1 MAGLEK
7 PPQDPSP
14 ACEPTSPMSHMESF
28 ESFDHAGKGKEHE
41 ESLPPSAP
49 STTTAPDRDMPKDLR
64 PATLSRRASFVPE
77 AVIVERRKRRGLL
90 ANLSLIPEVDDP
102 YHYARKTKWLLTIL
116 VAFMGMAGPMGSTI
130 IVPGLKDI
138 AEAFAVYML
147 SMGIFPLF
155 WSSFSETSGRRTIY
169 IVSFGLFVLF
179 GALAAISTNMAML
192 IVFRTFSGGAAASV
206 QAVGA
211 GTIADIWEV
220 KERGRAMGIF
230 WLGPLCGPL
239 LAPILGGVLAEEL
252 GWRSTQWFLVIY
264 GSMTLLVLV
273 FVLPETLRSKTL
285 AAASLPASTPE
296 KRPTGNLERVSTTQS
311 VAEKS
316 KYVASHLRR
325 IFVDPFSILLYLRF
339 LPVALTVYYASIT
352 FAFLYF
358 LNISIQKTFSSAPY
372 NYSTL
377 VVGLLYIPSSVGYM
391 LASLLGGVWV
401 DRIMHRE
408 ARKAG
413 RYDEEGKLI
422 FRPEDRMRENAW
434 IAAFLWP
441 AALIWYGW
449 TTEKGVIWI
458 VPMVANFFFG
468 IGSMLITSVSTTM
481 LTEFM
486 PSKGSAGMAINNFCR
501 NLCVFGATIAADP
514 AIDAIGNGWLFTILG
529 LWALL
534 MGGLVLVAMNRRSGR
549 WREEMVKALG
559 E

>member
-14 ACEPTSPMSHMESF
+14 ACEPTSPMSYMESF
-28 ESFDHAGKGKEHE
+28 ESFDHAGKGKEHK
-41 ESLPPSAP
+41 ESLPPA
-49 STTTAPDRDMPKDLR
+49 TTTAPDRDMSKDLR
-64 PATLSRRASFVPE
+64 PATLSRRASVVPE
-77 AVIVERRKRRGLL
+77 AVIVEPEAFRVKRRKRRGLL
-90 ANLSLIPEVDDP
+90 ANLSLIPEIDDP

-138 AEAFAVYML
+138 AEAFDASHTITNMNAAVYML

-179 GALAAISTNMAML
+179 GALAAVSTNMAML

-230 WLGPLCGPL
+230 YLGPLCGPL
-239 LAPILGGVLAEEL
+239 FAPILGGVLAEEL

-273 FVLPETLRSKTL
+273 FVLPETLRLKTL

-296 KRPTGNLERVSTTQS
+296 KRPTGNLKRVSTTQS

-316 KYVASHLRR
+316 ISVASHLRR
-325 IFVDPFSILLYLRF
+325 IFIHPFSILLYLRF

-358 LNISIQKTFSSAPY
+358 LNISIQKTFSSTPY

-391 LASLLGGVWV
+391 LASLLGGVWI

-408 ARKAG
+408 AQKAG
-413 RYDEEGKLI
+413 RYDDKGELI
-422 FRPEDRMRENAW
+422 FRPEDRMRGNAW

-468 IGSMLITSVSTTM
+468 IGSMLITLDS
-481 LTEFM
+481 
-486 PSKGSAGMAINNFCR
+486 
-501 NLCVFGATIAADP
+501 
-514 AIDAIGNGWLFTILG
+514 
-529 LWALL
+529 
-534 MGGLVLVAMNRRSGR
+534 
-549 WREEMVKALG
+549 VKALDS
-559 E
+559 

>member
-14 ACEPTSPMSHMESF
+14 ACEPTSPMSYMESF
-28 ESFDHAGKGKEHE
+28 ESFDHAGKGKEHK
-41 ESLPPSAP
+41 ESLPPA
-49 STTTAPDRDMPKDLR
+49 TTTAPDRDMSKDLR
-64 PATLSRRASFVPE
+64 PATLSRRASVVPE
-77 AVIVERRKRRGLL
+77 AVIVEPEAFRVKRRKRRGLL
-90 ANLSLIPEVDDP
+90 ANLSLIPEIDDP

-116 VAFMGMAGPMGSTI
+116 S
-130 IVPGLKDI
+130 PGLKDI
-138 AEAFAVYML
+138 AEAFDASHTITNMNAAVYML

-179 GALAAISTNMAML
+179 GALAAVSTNMAML

-230 WLGPLCGPL
+230 YLGPLCGPL
-239 LAPILGGVLAEEL
+239 FAPILGGHDTPRA
-252 GWRSTQWFLVIY
+252 S
-264 GSMTLLVLV
+264 
-273 FVLPETLRSKTL
+273 LRTPRNS
-285 AAASLPASTPE
+285 ASEDARRCFLPASTPE
-296 KRPTGNLERVSTTQS
+296 KRPTGNLKRVSTTQS

-316 KYVASHLRR
+316 ISVASHLRR
-325 IFVDPFSILLYLRF
+325 IFIHPFSILLYLRF

-358 LNISIQKTFSSAPY
+358 LNISIQKTFSSTPY

-391 LASLLGGVWV
+391 LASLLGGVWI

-408 ARKAG
+408 AQKAG
-413 RYDEEGKLI
+413 RYDDKGELI
-422 FRPEDRMRENAW
+422 FRPEDRMRGNAW

-529 LWALL
+529 LWALST
-534 MGGLVLVAMNRRSGR
+534 GGLVLVAMNRRSGR